1 MRARQ
6 TQSKPASAAHHA
18 RQTQRQI
25 ILPVLGGVVLIA
37 LLVGIVLWL
46 PQRLQVGIVSDFM
59 LTVFMLCPAV
69 ICMLP
74 LTILLL
80 VAAFG
85 AGRLHDR
92 AVPPLRGLQA
102 RSGKLAGL
110 ADSAATTVNQRTIV
124 YGARLGAALRVLDI
138 FEYPQ
143 PTATDGEGK
152 DEQGTE

>member
-6 TQSKPASAAHHA
+6 TQPKPASAASHA
-18 RQTQRQI
+18 RQTRRQI
-25 ILPVLGGVVLIA
+25 VLPVLAGAVLIA
-37 LLVGIVLWL
+37 LLVGVVLWL

-69 ICMLP
+69 ICLLP

-92 AVPPLRGLQA
+92 AAPPLRGLQA

-110 ADSAATTVNQRTIV
+110 ADSAAATVNQRTVV

-138 FEYPQ
+138 FEDPR